1 MWDVWAWFENQNVF
15 SCFDRVDDINLCV
28 AAVLTPNKPHKSHK
42 MTNPYIVKEIQKQI
56 DLGFSPTEIKEFV
69 IQQGENPEDYNKAF
83 KYLEEKVRPKGK
95 FIAIGLTLLVIGLIS
110 ILTARSV
117 GGSLDFTF
125 YSSGYF
131 KRLEELLFKPLFA
144 VVCIIIGIVFLIVRN
159 KIGKKI
165 LRVVFF
171 GLLILTSIVC
181 IAGQDIICF
190 VLFTIAA
197 YIVFSFFKK

>member
-1 MWDVWAWFENQNVF
+1 MCCR
-15 SCFDRVDDINLCV
+15 CF
-28 AAVLTPNKPHKSHK
+28 LTPNKPHKSNK

-69 IQQGENPEDYNKAF
+69 IQQGENPEDYNKTF

-95 FIAIGLTLLVIGLIS
+95 FIAIGITLLVIGLIS

-125 YSSGYF
+125 DSSGDF

-144 VVCIIIGIVFLIVRN
+144 VVCIILGIVFLIVRN
-159 KIGKKI
+159 KIGNNI

-190 VLFTIAA
+190 VLFAIAA